1 MTMTSNSIIRLGN
14 QLLNWQRSPHL
25 LLSGVT
31 GSSKSSALLLASL
44 SSMSPKSSLD
54 EQRGM
59 GMSAKAYF
67 ADGKGALG
75 SVLNKHTNLVLGS
88 HSVE

>member
-1 MTMTSNSIIRLGN
+1 MISRSVIRLGD
-14 QLLNWQRSPHL
+14 QILNWQRSPHL

-44 SSMSPKSSLD
+44 SSMSPKSSLG
-54 EQRGM
+54 EQR

-67 ADGKGALG
+67 AD
-75 SVLNKHTNLVLGS
+75 
-88 HSVE
+88 